1 MLGPFTEYVRP
12 YVKRIVI
19 GLLAIA
25 VAQSA
30 ANSVPLFIRAAIDSL
45 EFQSGKIVDLAP
57 AIRDSILR
65 TIELYSLQIVALSLV
80 VALGNYAMR
89 RLLGVT
95 STRIEY
101 DIRVAYFAHLLRLP
115 LSYYQTHRTGDLMA
129 RATNDLNAVR
139 IFFTYGVRGM
149 VETALTLFF
158 SVAMMLYLDWQL
170 ALIVLI
176 PMPLFSLSIIRMAA
190 LVHSR
195 FKAIQEFFGQI
206 SNFIQEN
213 LSGIRVVKAYV
224 QSPAQ
229 NEAFDALNQA
239 YLEKNNHLVRTRAIY
254 RPLSFLVA
262 SVGLGLNL
270 WIGGRAVIN
279 GSMTM
284 GDFVAFNAYL
294 TLFIRPIMYMGWVI
308 DRFQRALVAMRR
320 INEVMDVEPEIQD
333 RQTITPPAHRLTG
346 GREIAQTAIAD
357 SGTSD
362 PPDDVIATGKFDPPI
377 IIQDETDASANIV
390 GRETPNLK
398 SITGHIQFH
407 DLTFAYGDV
416 PILRNIDLEIPAGTT
431 LGIIGRVGSGKTTLA
446 RLIPRLIQAGPG
458 QLRIDGVPAE
468 EWPLEELRANIGYV
482 SQNPFLFSNTI
493 SANVAYGVENAGAEQ
508 IALASEQAQ
517 LRQDVEEFER
527 GFDTLIGERGVTL
540 SGGQKQRAT
549 LARALIRQP
558 SILIL
563 DDALSAVDT
572 HTEEAIL
579 SHLRQ
584 IMKGRTT
591 LLIAHRISTLRD
603 ADQIVVLD
611 EGRIAEQGTHQQL
624 VERGGFYADL
634 SRRQQLAAELETL

>member
-1 MLGPFTEYVRP
+1 MFGPFTGYVRP
-12 YVKRIVI
+12 YAKRILI

-25 VAQSA
+25 IAQAA
-30 ANSVPLFIRAAIDSL
+30 ANTVPLFIRAAIDSL
-45 EFQSGKIVDLAP
+45 EFQSGEVTDIVP
-57 AIRDSILR
+57 AVRDGILR
-65 TIELYSLQIVALSLV
+65 NIELYSLQIVGLALI
-80 VALGNYAMR
+80 VALGNYTMR

-101 DIRVAYFAHLLRLP
+101 DIRIAYFAHLLKLP

-149 VETALTLFF
+149 VETALILLI
-158 SVAMMLYLDWQL
+158 SIAMMLYIDWQL
-170 ALIVLI
+170 ALFVLI
-176 PMPLFSLSIIRMAA
+176 PMPLFSLAIIRMAS
-190 LVHSR
+190 LVHTR
-195 FKAIQEFFGQI
+195 FKAIQEYFGQI
-206 SNFIQEN
+206 SNFVQEN

-224 QSPAQ
+224 QGPAQ
-229 NEAFDALNQA
+229 NRAFDQLNQT
-239 YLEKNNHLVRTRAIY
+239 YLDKNQHLVRTRAIY

-262 SVGLGLNL
+262 SFGLGLNL
-270 WIGGRAVIN
+270 WIGGRAVVN

-320 INEVMDVEPEIQD
+320 INEVMRVEPEIQD
-333 RQTITPPAHRLTG
+333 LLSAHRPNG
-346 GREIAQTAIAD
+346 ARAIEPIISDSDQTA
-357 SGTSD
+357 TS
-362 PPDDVIATGKFDPPI
+362 ITIG
-377 IIQDETDASANIV
+377 QSETDAHTGIV
-390 GRETPNLK
+390 DRKTTTPKN
-398 SITGHIQFH
+398 ITGHIQFR

-416 PILRNIDLEIPAGTT
+416 PVLRNIDLEIPAGTT

-446 RLIPRLIQAGPG
+446 RLIPRLIQTAPK
-458 QLRIDGVPAE
+458 QLHIDGIPVE
-468 EWPLEELRANIGYV
+468 EWSIEELRSSIGYV

-493 SANVAYGVENAGAEQ
+493 SANVAYGVENATTEQ
-508 IALASEQAQ
+508 IALSSEQAQ
-517 LRQDVEEFER
+517 LRRDVEEFER

-540 SGGQKQRAT
+540 SGGQKQRTT

-579 SHLRQ
+579 GHLRQ
-584 IMKGRTT
+584 IMKDRTT

-611 EGRIAEQGTHQQL
+611 EGCIAEQGTHQQL

-634 SRRQQLAAELETL
+634 FQRQQLAAELETL

>member
-1 MLGPFTEYVRP
+1 MFGPFTEYVRP
-12 YVKRIVI
+12 YLKRIVI

-30 ANSVPLFIRAAIDSL
+30 ANSIPLFIRAAIDSL
-45 EFQSGKIVDLAP
+45 EFQSGGIADLTP
-57 AIRDSILR
+57 AVRGDILR

-101 DIRVAYFAHLLRLP
+101 DIRIAYFAHLLRLP

-158 SVAMMLYLDWQL
+158 SVAMMLYIDWQL
-170 ALIVLI
+170 ALFVLI
-176 PMPLFSLSIIRMAA
+176 PMPLFSLSIIRMAS

-229 NEAFDALNQA
+229 NEAFDELNQT

-262 SVGLGLNL
+262 SLGLGLNL

-279 GSMTM
+279 GGMTM

-320 INEVMDVEPEIQD
+320 INEVMEVEPEIQD
-333 RQTITPPAHRLTG
+333 RGLAHPPIGAQAAEAILVDIDRTNRPADIAEDGGIDTPAIIPRDAKDTSANTVGHATPPPT
-346 GREIAQTAIAD
+346 
-357 SGTSD
+357 
-362 PPDDVIATGKFDPPI
+362 
-377 IIQDETDASANIV
+377 
-390 GRETPNLK
+390 
-398 SITGHIQFH
+398 SITGHVQFH
-407 DLTFAYGDV
+407 DLTFAYGDIPV
-416 PILRNIDLEIPAGTT
+416 LRSIDLEIPAGTT

-458 QLRIDGVPAE
+458 QLRIDGAPVE
-468 EWPLEELRANIGYV
+468 EWPLEELRADIGYV
-482 SQNPFLFSNTI
+482 SQNPFLFSNTVG
-493 SANVAYGVENAGAEQ
+493 ANVAYGVENAGAEQ

-517 LRQDVEEFER
+517 LRQDVEAFER

-579 SHLRQ
+579 GHLRQ

-611 EGRIAEQGTHQQL
+611 EGRIAERGTHQQL